1 MVEWD
6 ASFVVL
12 ISGVDVMF
20 GDTVHVD
27 KRWTVED
34 VRFGGQWV
42 NIVKEVNDT
51 RIFNYK
57 HFHDI
62 EGSEQILE
70 Y

>member
-1 MVEWD
+1 
-6 ASFVVL
+6 
-12 ISGVDVMF
+12 MF